1 MDANDIHIYEAFKQQ
16 QADELRQQESNR
28 EYLERQNGYQMVRE
42 TIEESFSYNSS
53 LNLEKLITD
62 TFENLRSDELN
73 DPDIIVSVAESLLD
87 EAEIGEYD
95 AVGEELD

>member
-1 MDANDIHIYEAFKQQ
+1 MDANDINIYEAFKQQ

-28 EYLERQNGYQMVRE
+28 EYLEQQRGYQTVRE
-42 TIEESFSYNSS
+42 TIEESFGYNSS
-53 LNLEKLITD
+53 LNLGKLITD
-62 TFENLRSDELN
+62 TFENLRSDEVN
-73 DPDIIVSVAESLLD
+73 DPDIIASVAESLLD